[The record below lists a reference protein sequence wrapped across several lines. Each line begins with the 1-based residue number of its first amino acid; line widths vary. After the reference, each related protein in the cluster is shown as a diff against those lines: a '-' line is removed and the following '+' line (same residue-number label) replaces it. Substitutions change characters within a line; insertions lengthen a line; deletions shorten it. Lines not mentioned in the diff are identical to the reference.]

1 MASRLDIEKSRLVYT
16 QEIGWIDRNHALGGD
31 ARSLWAQLL
40 TENTTPYYKDYFLV
54 SYDQLMGKFFIK
66 MGVTSCWLV
75 KKGLREEDKKSIAL
89 SIMFYIST
97 LFETHQG
104 RFLFSGLLGSD
115 SGFSGEDLISN
126 LLGFYSVIEPRDYWS
141 LIKPVPTETA
151 LRIWDH
157 YGPVGKYKNREL
169 RPWIF
174 PDPQESPNGVPFKK
188 NLPHYMN
195 TIQPFNSYESDIVIK
210 LNVTDGWAGDWV
222 FRKWNPFANKHA
234 N

>member
-89 SIMFYIST
+89 SMMFYIST

-104 RFLFSGLLGSD
+104 
-115 SGFSGEDLISN
+115 
-126 LLGFYSVIEPRDYWS
+126 
-141 LIKPVPTETA
+141 
-151 LRIWDH
+151 
-157 YGPVGKYKNREL
+157 
-169 RPWIF
+169 
-174 PDPQESPNGVPFKK
+174 
-188 NLPHYMN
+188 
-195 TIQPFNSYESDIVIK
+195 
-210 LNVTDGWAGDWV
+210 
-222 FRKWNPFANKHA
+222 
-234 N
+234 

>member
-104 RFLFSGLLGSD
+104 RFLFSGLLGKVR
-115 SGFSGEDLISN
+115 FN
-126 LLGFYSVIEPRDYWS
+126 LAF
-141 LIKPVPTETA
+141 
-151 LRIWDH
+151 
-157 YGPVGKYKNREL
+157 
-169 RPWIF
+169 
-174 PDPQESPNGVPFKK
+174 Q
-188 NLPHYMN
+188 
-195 TIQPFNSYESDIVIK
+195 IV
-210 LNVTDGWAGDWV
+210 T
-222 FRKWNPFANKHA
+222 R
-234 N
+234 

>member
-157 YGPVGKYKNREL
+157 Y
-169 RPWIF
+169 
-174 PDPQESPNGVPFKK
+174 
-188 NLPHYMN
+188 MN
-195 TIQPFNSYESDIVIK
+195 TIQPFNSYESDIIIK
-210 LNVTDGWAGDWV
+210 LNVTDGWAGDWG

>member
-1 MASRLDIEKSRLVYT
+1 
-16 QEIGWIDRNHALGGD
+16 
-31 ARSLWAQLL
+31 
-40 TENTTPYYKDYFLV
+40 
-54 SYDQLMGKFFIK
+54 MGKFFIK

-89 SIMFYIST
+89 SMMFYIST

-104 RFLFSGLLGSD
+104 RFLFSGLLDSD

-157 YGPVGKYKNREL
+157 Y
-169 RPWIF
+169 
-174 PDPQESPNGVPFKK
+174 
-188 NLPHYMN
+188 
-195 TIQPFNSYESDIVIK
+195 
-210 LNVTDGWAGDWV
+210 
-222 FRKWNPFANKHA
+222 
-234 N
+234 

>member
-1 MASRLDIEKSRLVYT
+1 MASRLDIEKSRLIYT
-16 QEIGWIDRNHALGGD
+16 QDIGWIDRNHALGGD
-31 ARSLWAQLL
+31 ARNLWAQLL

-54 SYDQLMGKFFIK
+54 SYDQFMGKFFIK

-89 SIMFYIST
+89 SMMFYIST

-104 RFLFSGLLGSD
+104 RFLFSGLLDSD

-151 LRIWDH
+151 LCIWD
-157 YGPVGKYKNREL
+157 
-169 RPWIF
+169 
-174 PDPQESPNGVPFKK
+174 
-188 NLPHYMN
+188 HYMN

-210 LNVTDGWAGDWV
+210 LNVTDGWAGDRG
-222 FRKWNPFANKHA
+222 FRKWNPFADKYDN
-234 N
+234 